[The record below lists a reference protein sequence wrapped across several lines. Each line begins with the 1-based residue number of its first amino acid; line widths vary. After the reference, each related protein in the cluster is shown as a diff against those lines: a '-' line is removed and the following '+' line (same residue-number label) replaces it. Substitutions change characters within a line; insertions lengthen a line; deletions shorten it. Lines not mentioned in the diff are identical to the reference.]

1 MSGGGLTEE
10 QRQRIEANR
19 QKALQKKNQRQ
30 QLQSN
35 SAPIGP
41 VVDYNEVNNSSHAV
55 AKFDYNEA
63 PSNNNQ
69 SARESFGDSNIDWN
83 EVIQLENQRQS
94 NTTVSN
100 LANKRKLEP
109 TMHTASDVQSK
120 RAPLDE
126 NNYQLNSLLD
136 RHSTINNKAAAPSTL
151 TEEQRL
157 RIEQNRL
164 RALEKK
170 KKIASNSTEVQQS
183 TSIEINRLQVPERI
197 KHTSNYDGATTT
209 TLTDDQRALVEQKRQ
224 FALLKKQSLSMNNSH
239 ATTKAHTSAANT
251 DQSQSKPSYALSGEQ
266 RTQIEQKRPAALQ
279 KKQSG
284 LNATTS
290 SSHSQ
295 YLNDQYF
302 GRQQNNAFASLSNI
316 NESLTAA
323 NTTCTMATQPQEQS
337 SSMVP
342 SNHSSLTNEQ
352 KDLIEKKRLAAL
364 QKKQAKEASRN
375 VQCNATGEQNLTEL
389 KVSHNP
395 LSNTDS
401 DTVVRNAQQEQF
413 EAARAATAPQ
423 PNTKIIEPLSP
434 TKNKR
439 KESELPRIP
448 TDLQYEQSRCLP
460 IVDGFSDSLIENA
473 ELDEP
478 LLNGWSLYD
487 HQKEGIL
494 RALQMRRLILAFDM
508 GLGAYCQT
516 TDG

>member
-41 VVDYNEVNNSSHAV
+41 VVDYNEVNNSSHAA

-126 NNYQLNSLLD
+126 MNHRLSG
-136 RHSTINNKAAAPSTL
+136 STDHHNTITNKASAPSTL

-170 KKIASNSTEVQQS
+170 KKIGSSSTEVQQS
-183 TSIEINRLQVPERI
+183 ICIEINRLHVPERI
-197 KHTSNYDGATTT
+197 KHATNYDAGSTTT
-209 TLTDDQRALVEQKRQ
+209 TLTGDQRALVEQKRQ
-224 FALLKKQSLSMNNSH
+224 LALQKKQSLSMNNSH
-239 ATTKAHTSAANT
+239 ATTEANTSAANT

-266 RTQIEQKRPAALQ
+266 RAQIEQKRLAALQ

-284 LNATTS
+284 LNAATS

-295 YLNDQYF
+295 HH
-302 GRQQNNAFASLSNI
+302 LSNT
-316 NESLTAA
+316 NQPLTAA
-323 NTTCTMATQPQEQS
+323 NATCTIATQPQEQS
-337 SSMVP
+337 SSMVS
-342 SNHSSLTNEQ
+342 SNHCSLTGEQ

-375 VQCNATGEQNLTEL
+375 VQCNAAGEQNLTEL
-389 KVSHNP
+389 KVSLNQ

-413 EAARAATAPQ
+413 EAARVATAQ
-423 PNTKIIEPLSP
+423 PNTEIIGPLSP
-434 TKNKR
+434 TTNKC
-439 KESELPRIP
+439 KESKLPKIP

-460 IVDGFSDSLIENA
+460 IVDEFSDSLIENA
-473 ELDEP
+473 ELDQP

-508 GLGAYCQT
+508 GLGTYCQT